1 MAPRR
6 VARRQRLTLIVF
18 LCIACLVWFFY
29 FHSSG
34 LGQGRSSYRPR
45 EGDGSDERIP
55 GPDDTEMVVASM
67 KKENLTWLD
76 DYLLDWKKNIY
87 VVDDPYA
94 PLTVPVNKG
103 REAMVFLTYVTSPIP
118 DFFPSVCNEMLWL
131 ANLSVSSCT
140 DT

>member
-6 VARRQRLTLIVF
+6 TARRQRLNIIVF
-18 LCIACLVWFFY
+18 LSVACLVWFFY
-29 FHSSG
+29 FHGSALDPSRSIYR
-34 LGQGRSSYRPR
+34 QHAQSDGR
-45 EGDGSDERIP
+45 GERIP

-103 REAMVFLTYVTSPIP
+103 REAMVFLTCVTLLQSYLDSFEDGLPQ
-118 DFFPSVCNEMLWL
+118 VY
-131 ANLSVSSCT
+131 
-140 DT
+140 